1 MSAAGTQ
8 IPEPNCGSRRQ
19 RVWRWVGIAA
29 ALAAAG
35 LYFYYSW
42 AIWPPILC
50 AFLLA
55 MVLDPLVDR
64 LENRG
69 WPRAVAVLLI
79 FLGTLALLGTLL
91 FLAIP
96 TVTTQIRQVAVELE
110 LKFPGIT
117 SAQLEKTARV
127 ILRRT
132 EAPAWIR
139 GPVMQLAHDG
149 TQTLSQS
156 LTWFSRMLVRM
167 IPNLAWVVIMPLVA
181 FYALSDYHVIYAK
194 FLLLLPIEQRKP
206 AQELIAEIT
215 AIFGSYLRSLAL
227 LCAMNGAANGLLIA
241 VIGVPYALTLGV
253 LTGLLYAVPLV
264 GPIAAVALVAGVALI
279 SVSLPKALLVV
290 AITIVLQ
297 QVVFDQILAPR
308 VLGSHVG
315 LNPILTIIALLS
327 GQVIFGLGGL
337 LLAVP
342 LAASIQ
348 RVILHVVPKLNRQL
362 TLKPREALREDVD
375 ATQAEERAAEAEV
388 EASDHSGLEQ
398 VVENVQ

>member
-1 MSAAGTQ
+1 MSAAGTE
-8 IPEPNCGSRRQ
+8 IPGPAGCDRRG
-19 RVWRWVGIAA
+19 RVWRWVGLAA

-42 AIWPPILC
+42 PIWPPILA

-64 LENRG
+64 LEVRG
-69 WPRAVAVLLI
+69 WPRTLAVLLI
-79 FLGTLALLGTLL
+79 FVGTLAALGTLL

-96 TVTTQIRQVAVELE
+96 TMTQQLGAVVTDLDE
-110 LKFPGIT
+110 KFPGIT
-117 SAQLEKTARV
+117 SAQLEKTAR
-127 ILRRT
+127 ILLRRT
-132 EAPAWIR
+132 EAPAWMR

-149 TQTLSQS
+149 TKTLSQS
-156 LTWFSRMLVRM
+156 LTWFSQTLVRL
-167 IPNLAWVVIMPLVA
+167 IPNLAWVVIVPLVA

-194 FLLLLPIEQRKP
+194 FLLLLPVEQRKP

-215 AIFGSYLRSLAL
+215 AIFGTYLRSLAL
-227 LCAMNGAANGLLIA
+227 LCAMNGAANGLLLVA
-241 VIGVPYALTLGV
+241 MGVPYALTLGV
-253 LTGLLYAVPLV
+253 LTGLLYAVPLI
-264 GPIAAVALVAGVALI
+264 GPIAAVALVAVVALI
-279 SVSLPKALLVV
+279 SVSIPKALLVV
-290 AITIVLQ
+290 GITILLQ

-308 VLGSHVG
+308 ILGSHIG

-348 RVILHVVPKLNRQL
+348 RVILHVVPKLNRRL
-362 TLKPREALREDVD
+362 ELKPMEELRDDVE

-388 EASDHSGLEQ
+388 QATDHSGLEQ
-398 VVENVQ
+398 AIENLQ

>member
-1 MSAAGTQ
+1 MSAAGTRL
-8 IPEPNCGSRRQ
+8 PEPDGAARPQ
-19 RVWRWVGIAA
+19 RVWRWVGLAA
-29 ALAAAG
+29 ALVTAG
-35 LYFYYSW
+35 LYFYFSW

-64 LENRG
+64 LESRG
-69 WPRAVAVLLI
+69 WPRTLAVLFI
-79 FLGTLALLGTLL
+79 FLGTLGLLGVLL

-96 TVTTQIRQVAVELE
+96 TVTTQIREVVVDLE
-110 LKFPGIT
+110 QKFPGIT

-156 LTWFSRMLVRM
+156 LTWFSRLLVRM

-181 FYALSDYHVIYAK
+181 FYALSDYHVVYAK
-194 FLLLLPIEQRKP
+194 FLLLLPAEQRKP

-227 LCAMNGAANGLLIA
+227 LCAMNGAANGLLM
-241 VIGVPYALTLGV
+241 VVMGVPYALTLGV

-279 SVSLPKALLVV
+279 SVSISKALLVV

-297 QVVFDQILAPR
+297 QVIFDQILAPR
-308 VLGSHVG
+308 ILGSHVG

-348 RVILHVVPKLNRQL
+348 RIILHVVPKLSRQL
-362 TLKPREALREDVD
+362 TLKPVEELREDVD
-375 ATQAEERAAEAEV
+375 ATKAEERAAEAEV
-388 EASDHSGLEQ
+388 EATDHIDLERA
-398 VVENVQ
+398 VENIQ

>member
-1 MSAAGTQ
+1 
-8 IPEPNCGSRRQ
+8 
-19 RVWRWVGIAA
+19 
-29 ALAAAG
+29 
-35 LYFYYSW
+35 
-42 AIWPPILC
+42 
-50 AFLLA
+50 
-55 MVLDPLVDR
+55 
-64 LENRG
+64 
-69 WPRAVAVLLI
+69 
-79 FLGTLALLGTLL
+79 
-91 FLAIP
+91 
-96 TVTTQIRQVAVELE
+96 VAVELE

-388 EASDHSGLEQ
+388 EASDHSDLEQ